1 MRKNL
6 PVPPGPVVPLNRRW
20 LWWTGPPLL
29 LALAYRLIPARARG
43 SWNPAR
49 TPNSHRA
56 VAAIRAG
63 GGWRSF
69 FHFAVPAVKDGIPFW
84 LDG

>member
-6 PVPPGPVVPLNRRW
+6 PVLPGPVVPPGHRW
-20 LWWTGPPLL
+20 LWQLGPPLL
-29 LALAYRLIPARARG
+29 LTLAYRLIPARAR
-43 SWNPAR
+43 SLWNPAG
-49 TPNSHRA
+49 TASSHLA

-69 FHFAVPAVKDGIPFW
+69 LYFGERHMTDGIPFW